1 MKENNYERLTNT
13 HSCMYDLNMITGTG
27 KCTCMTKILNFLKD
41 LIKFMPLFYI
51 YDTSCIYLLHK
62 RPPV

>member
-13 HSCMYDLNMITGTG
+13 HSCMYDFNMITGTG

-41 LIKFMPLFYI
+41 LIINKFMQFFL
-51 YDTSCIYLLHK
+51 YL
-62 RPPV
+62 